1 MCTLISSGLGWLKMK
16 ACILKGAYN
25 DNLENQLNLTNPLM

>member
-1 MCTLISSGLGWLKMK
+1 MK

-25 DNLENQLNLTNPLM
+25 DNESIEIDQSFNVINVQLNKSKVA